1 MPSKIF
7 IKGGQRRTI
16 EGCCGFSCKGSLR
29 EVEYKTKLHIKNC
42 KICIEN
48 KTTYSES
55 AFNSSIAN
63 HNGWGGLRADKI
75 ITSTHATLYENG
87 QESIVESIK

>member
-48 KTTYSES
+48 KTTYAGS

-63 HNGWGGLRADKI
+63 HNGWGGIRAHKI
-75 ITSTHATLYENG
+75 ITSTLGILHTNV
-87 QESIVESIK
+87 QESIVIY